1 MSFLKKRIPALV
13 LALMILTGLM
23 PAASANS
30 WGLKSQTLLD
40 FVSKSHD
47 WDDYTAI
54 TEFRKSGV
62 SLAAAVMG
70 SRYHNILMV
79 GRKEKNGKGRVWL
92 STTAV
97 YQPELGGV
105 KPKLACTED
114 SVTLT
119 YPGIDQEFVFTWDE
133 SWDDSKY
140 GAGAFVLTEAT
151 MGDVRLKLDQEENIY
166 WTEELFRW
174 TADPVRLEEFS
185 IVCFPDSS
193 EQIREM
199 NRAYSLLKKASGF
212 WKEQRSTKKDVKLPV
227 YSATD
232 TASFRAA
239 NGKASVN
246 LKGGVTLMATLNGWD
261 LVEYEVSQ
269 RTHRTGWI
277 EGGHLGDPAP
287 ISLTDLPADG
297 AVFLTDDPLWSQY
310 RTVEGLELKDI
321 HLLALLNPFYA
332 YAKAVTTGG
341 ETVWG
346 FVPLKLIQLPME
358 KVDEQAMADLSGT
371 WVFYSGGELLRE
383 VLRLKADGT
392 CEMLDLREDLS
403 GTLDWMGGPFTADMT
418 EDRLGGGN
426 NRPTWKVTN
435 SIDNGGCEKTLAIS
449 TSDGADIRLGI
460 YSTGMNEEAG
470 AECLTLVYGEA
481 GGTWVRVTEK

>member
-70 SRYHNILMV
+70 SRYHNVLMV

-97 YQPELGGV
+97 YQPELGEI
-105 KPKLACTED
+105 KPKLTCTDD
-114 SVTLT
+114 SVKLV
-119 YPGIDQEFVFTWDE
+119 YPGIDEEFVFTWDE
-133 SWDDSKY
+133 SWEDSRY
-140 GAGAFVLTEAT
+140 GTGAFVLTEAV
-151 MGDVRLKLDQEENIY
+151 MWDVRLRLDREDNTY
-166 WTEELFRW
+166 RTEEPFRW
-174 TADPVRLEEFS
+174 EAEPIRLEEFNLT
-185 IVCFPDSS
+185 CFPNSI
-193 EQIREM
+193 EQISNM

-212 WKEQRSTKKDVKLPV
+212 RKEQRSTKKDVKLPV
-227 YSATD
+227 YSAPD
-232 TASFRAA
+232 TASYRAA

-246 LKGGVTLMATLNGWD
+246 LKGGVTLMATLDGWD

-269 RTHRTGWI
+269 RTRRIGWI

-287 ISLTDLPADG
+287 VSLTDLPAEG

-310 RTVEGLELKDI
+310 STFEGLDLKDV

-346 FVPLKLIQLPME
+346 FVPLNLIQLPPE
-358 KVDEQAMADLSGT
+358 NVDEQAMADLCGT

-418 EDRLGGGN
+418 ADYSGGGN
-426 NRPTWKVTN
+426 YRPTWKVTD
-435 SIDNGGCEKTLAIS
+435 SIDNDGCEKTLVIS
-449 TSDGADIRLGI
+449 RTDGTVISLGI
-460 YSTGMNEEAG
+460 YSTGINEEAG

-481 GGTWVRVTEK
+481 GGTWVRVTEE